1 MRCGRDMA
9 NVNVSKLNVNQYFKS
24 VWLLFLASYIFQ
36 DLKTIVTGF
45 PLWHN
50 VNDENASSLPNF
62 ALSSD
67 IFTMIPYRVF
77 VLHRLRV
84 EQGDGTEHRDP
95 FESRILLVAYKRVY
109 SWFECWLFHNYL
121 HGTETCF
128 ELVAFRTCNTILR
141 FFFFSLFFF
150 CFFL

>member
-36 DLKTIVTGF
+36 DLKIIVTGF
-45 PLWHN
+45 PRWHN
-50 VNDENASSLPNF
+50 VNYENASSLPHF

-77 VLHRLRV
+77 
-84 EQGDGTEHRDP
+84 
-95 FESRILLVAYKRVY
+95 FIS
-109 SWFECWLFHNYL
+109 
-121 HGTETCF
+121 
-128 ELVAFRTCNTILR
+128 
-141 FFFFSLFFF
+141 
-150 CFFL
+150 